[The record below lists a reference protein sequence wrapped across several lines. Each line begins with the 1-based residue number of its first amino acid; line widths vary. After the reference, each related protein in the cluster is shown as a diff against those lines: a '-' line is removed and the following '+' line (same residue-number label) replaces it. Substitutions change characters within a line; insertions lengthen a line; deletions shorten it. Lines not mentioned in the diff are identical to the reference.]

1 MMYSVSGVTRGEH
14 LCVRVLLL
22 MLVTQ
27 GLWRHWRLLW
37 TLTSGPLTLTRH
49 LPRLDGAHTLTLR
62 CNENIIWRL
71 NFLMVHVA
79 LADCSDL

>member
-37 TLTSGPLTLTRH
+37 TLTSGALTRH
-49 LPRLDGAHTLTLR
+49 LPRLDAAQLTPSH
-62 CNENIIWRL
+62 CDA
-71 NFLMVHVA
+71 MQ
-79 LADCSDL
+79 